1 MPALLRAALFLLLLA
16 PHGVAQIVV
25 FWQPGFP
32 TVASQPVDRATLTAA
47 LHPAFLDL
55 EALRAPGALDNTELL
70 VLPICNSAVPTDARK
85 AIESYLQ
92 HGGNLLVLGGQPLRV
107 PVTRAG
113 ATFTQDRP
121 QDTYS
126 RTLDLLHTYE
136 IPVAR
141 DAHFAWRPGYAFE
154 TTPKVQ
160 AEKFFTVEGH
170 LNGLGYMIDPSGLRV
185 AAPVIVI
192 DRASGSRIVCL
203 DFQPAPGYWASQDG
217 MALIRQSAIYARQG
231 STSLSVETLF
241 SVIRPNEPPQ
251 ITVHLQQPKPA
262 KGEVRVELVAADK
275 VLEVATLPVES
286 AGDLRTNA
294 GDVSEATSC
303 RVLHGARHLPSASE
317 FS

>member
-1 MPALLRAALFLLLLA
+1 MPALLRAALFLLLLS

-47 LHPAFLDL
+47 LHPAFLDI
-55 EALRAPGALDNTELL
+55 EALRAPGALDHTELL
-70 VLPICNSAVPTDARK
+70 VFPYGSAVPTDAWK
-85 AIESYLQ
+85 AIEAYLQ

-107 PVTRAG
+107 PVTQVG

-126 RTLDLLHTYE
+126 RTLDLLHIYE
-136 IPVAR
+136 VPVAR

-154 TTPKVQ
+154 TTPTLQ

-170 LNGLGYMIDPSGLRV
+170 LNGLGYMVDPTGLLV

-192 DRASGSRIVCL
+192 DRAPGSRIVCI
-203 DFQPAPGYWASQDG
+203 DFQPTPGYWESQAG
-217 MALIRQSAIYARQG
+217 MALIRQSAGYARQG

-241 SVIRPNEPPQ
+241 SVLRPNEPPQ
-251 ITVHLQQPKPA
+251 ITVHLRQAKPA
-262 KGEVRVELVAADK
+262 RGDVRMELLSSDE
-275 VLEVATLPVES
+275 VLEEAPLPVEAKEISDLS
-286 AGDLRTNA
+286 APFQRPLPA
-294 GDVSEATSC
+294 GFYKARATY
-303 RVLHGARHLPSASE
+303 RQLG
-317 FS
+317 

>member
-1 MPALLRAALFLLLLA
+1 MPALLRAALFLLLLS

-32 TVASQPVDRATLTAA
+32 TVASEAVDRATLTAT

-55 EALRAPGALDNTELL
+55 EALRAPGALDHTELL
-70 VLPICNSAVPTDARK
+70 VLPYGSAVPTDAWK
-85 AIESYLQ
+85 AIEAYLQ

-107 PVTRAG
+107 PVTQVG

-126 RTLDLLHTYE
+126 RTLDLLHIYE
-136 IPVAR
+136 VPVAR

-185 AAPVIVI
+185 AAPVIAI
-192 DRASGSRIVCL
+192 DRASGGRIV
-203 DFQPAPGYWASQDG
+203 
-217 MALIRQSAIYARQG
+217 
-231 STSLSVETLF
+231 
-241 SVIRPNEPPQ
+241 
-251 ITVHLQQPKPA
+251 
-262 KGEVRVELVAADK
+262 
-275 VLEVATLPVES
+275 
-286 AGDLRTNA
+286 
-294 GDVSEATSC
+294 
-303 RVLHGARHLPSASE
+303 
-317 FS
+317 